1 MYYIKKPI
9 PVEAF
14 CFNES
19 VKNNTIPKWFEDFN
33 EKEIR
38 IEGDKVRICILTL
51 EGPMWCSGDD
61 YIIRGVHGELY
72 PCRRHVF
79 LRHSAGTEKSQSL
92 GQNQKPRPRDDGDPD

>member
-1 MYYIKKPI
+1 MPQLSARGNIYTDDPCDYAEFL
-9 PVEAF
+9 V
-14 CFNES
+14 
-19 VKNNTIPKWFEDFN
+19 NNYFIVHEDFN

-79 LRHSAGTEKSQSL
+79 LDSYVPHTPYRHMEET
-92 GQNQKPRPRDDGDPD
+92 DGIYD